1 MGRKKKAAG
10 IGLMSLAIIM
20 LMFSNFWQTA
30 EWAAYE
36 LFSYEIPKWIMGPVA
51 LVSLAGSGIVL
62 YYALKNPREAGKK

>member
-1 MGRKKKAAG
+1 MGRKRKAAG
-10 IGLMSLAIIM
+10 VGLMSLAVIL

-36 LFSYEIPKWIMGPVA
+36 LFSFEMPRWIMGPVA

-62 YYALKNPREAGKK
+62 YYALKNPGEAGKK